1 MLTESQL
8 NQFQE
13 NGYLILDDF
22 LSHSTSMALS
32 AEIDSL
38 REQSQL
44 KQATI
49 GKAENNQINLAQRGD
64 FIHWIDPH
72 QCSVAVSEFLN
83 ALEELRNELNRNFFL
98 GMRDFECHFTEYP
111 AGTHYKRHVDR
122 HKNGSSRRV
131 SAVYYLNE
139 HWQEE
144 HGGALMLYIA
154 EQEHRIAPLFGRL
167 ALFLSEIEHEVLPT
181 HQTRKSLTGW
191 MLTET
196 IL

>member
-1 MLTESQL
+1 
-8 NQFQE
+8 
-13 NGYLILDDF
+13 
-22 LSHSTSMALS
+22 MALS
-32 AEIDSL
+32 AEIDTL
-38 REQSQL
+38 RMQRQM

-49 GKAENNQINLAQRGD
+49 GKAENNQVNITERGD
-64 FIHWIDPH
+64 FIHWIDPQ
-72 QCSVAVSEFLN
+72 QCSVSVSDFL
-83 ALEELRNELNRNFFL
+83 AAMEELRNELNRNFYL
-98 GMRDFECHFTEYP
+98 GMRDFECHFTQYP

-131 SAVYYLNE
+131 SAVFYLNE

-144 HGGALMLYIA
+144 HGGALMLYT
-154 EQEHRIAPLFGRL
+154 ESHEHRIAPIFGRL